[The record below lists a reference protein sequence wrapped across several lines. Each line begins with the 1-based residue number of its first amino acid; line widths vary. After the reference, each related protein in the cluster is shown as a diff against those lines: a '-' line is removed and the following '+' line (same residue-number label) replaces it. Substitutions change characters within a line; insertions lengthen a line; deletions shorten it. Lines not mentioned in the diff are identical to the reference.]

1 MGAPPAPAKRGGW
14 IWGLVI
20 AGVVLYGLYYI
31 GTHNQQGGSGTAPTQ
46 PAATGGTAPSGG
58 SAPPSGVPVQPGDSG
73 PGESNAALVQLQD
86 VSGDWR
92 AVNGGLQEYN
102 VKWTNR
108 SNATIRTATLECD
121 QYNSSNE
128 VLSQNRT
135 TLNGPLQPGGTGSY
149 NPFMMGTVQQGLNQV
164 NCGIVAV
171 FPAQ

>member
-1 MGAPPAPAKRGGW
+1 M
-14 IWGLVI
+14 
-20 AGVVLYGLYYI
+20 
-31 GTHNQQGGSGTAPTQ
+31 
-46 PAATGGTAPSGG
+46 
-58 SAPPSGVPVQPGDSG
+58 
-73 PGESNAALVQLQD
+73 
-86 VSGDWR
+86 
-92 AVNGGLQEYN
+92 NGGLQEYN